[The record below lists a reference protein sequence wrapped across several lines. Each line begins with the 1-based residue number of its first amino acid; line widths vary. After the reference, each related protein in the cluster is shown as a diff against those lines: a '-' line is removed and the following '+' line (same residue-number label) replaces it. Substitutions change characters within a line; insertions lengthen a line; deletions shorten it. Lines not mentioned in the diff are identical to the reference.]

1 MIMKFI
7 CAKKPLPGV
16 LGIGAVSPSG
26 ATNGQRIRINGMKK
40 ARIEQCDNG
49 YIVWL
54 EDKKGETAK
63 RLVFENVDLA
73 LVYIKKHMVMEN
85 NDD

>member
-7 CAKKPLPGV
+7 CAKKPLPVV
-16 LGIGAVSPSG
+16 LGIGAVLPSG

-63 RLVFENVDLA
+63 RLVFDNVDSA
-73 LVYIKKHMVMEN
+73 LISIKAHIAMKHV
-85 NDD
+85 

>member
-1 MIMKFI
+1 MKFI
-7 CAKKPLPGV
+7 CAKRPQPGV
-16 LGIGAVSPSG
+16 REIGAASPSG
-26 ATNGQRIRINGMKK
+26 ATNGQGIRINGMKK

-63 RLVFENVDLA
+63 RLVFENVDSA
-73 LVYIKKHMVMEN
+73 LISIKAHIAMKHV
-85 NDD
+85 